1 MTSSPPNSLL
11 IVCDW
16 LDVTFSPTDCPYPE
30 LNLLLLDA
38 GFLVQRD
45 AGGSRCYVP
54 PAGRGM
60 IQVTH
65 SSRYAKVSL
74 SGGAC
79 SSLRELGQFEQVLY
93 VLSTSPHK
101 VTRVDAALD
110 VLTDASYVIE
120 SLSSRYPDGR
130 VALGRKALPVKRIL
144 STRPDGRDS
153 GTYYVGH
160 RTAARFTARV
170 YDKALEALE
179 KRGELLP
186 PTTRFEVTARKDS
199 GATLRDAALPA
210 ALFWHIAAPA
220 LLKLPEDVPVWQ
232 PNTDMTWT
240 TKPHV
245 FDPAATLR
253 RRVEYSAELD
263 ALADVAD
270 SLGDEGRK
278 YLLRLLERR
287 LTLPAGIDAG
297 VHSETAA

>member
-1 MTSSPPNSLL
+1 MTSSLTGRPAIL
-11 IVCDW
+11 CDW

-38 GFLVQRD
+38 GFTVQRD

-54 PAGRGM
+54 PEGRGM
-60 IQVTH
+60 VQVTH
-65 SSRYAKVSL
+65 ASRFAKVSI

-79 SSLRELGQFEQVLY
+79 AAIRRLGVFDQVLH
-93 VLSTSPHK
+93 VLGTSPHK

-110 VLTDASYVIE
+110 VMTDASFVIE
-120 SLSSRYPDGR
+120 SLSHRYPDGR
-130 VALGRKALPVKRIL
+130 VSLGRKALPVKRIL

-170 YDKALEALE
+170 YDKTLEALE

-199 GATLRDAALPA
+199 GATLRDAALPESI
-210 ALFWHIAAPA
+210 FWHIAAPA
-220 LLKLPEDVPVWQ
+220 LLKLPEGVPVWQ
-232 PNTDMTWT
+232 PNTDMTWASAPPT
-240 TKPHV
+240 

-253 RRVEYSAELD
+253 RRVEHSAELD

-278 YLLRLLERR
+278 YLLFLLERR
-287 LTLPAGIDAG
+287 ISPSAG
-297 VHSETAA
+297 SETADCTESAA

>member
-1 MTSSPPNSLL
+1 MTCSPASDPL

-45 AGGSRCYVP
+45 VGGSRCYVP
-54 PAGRGM
+54 PAARGM
-60 IQVTH
+60 IQITH
-65 SSRYAKVSL
+65 ASRFAKVSL

-79 SSLRELGQFEQVLY
+79 AALRDLGIFDQALMI
-93 VLSTSPHK
+93 LSTSPHK
-101 VTRVDAALD
+101 VTRLDAALD
-110 VLTDASYVIE
+110 VPTDASFVIE
-120 SLSSRYPDGR
+120 SLSRRYPDGR

-199 GATLRDAALPA
+199 GATLRDASLPTA
-210 ALFWHIAAPA
+210 IFWHIAAPA
-220 LLKLPEDVPVWQ
+220 LLQLPEGAPVWE
-232 PNTDMTWT
+232 PNLDMAWSSER
-240 TKPHV
+240 PV

-278 YLLRLLERR
+278 YLLRLLELR
-287 LTLPAGIDAG
+287 LTQPAGIDAG
-297 VHSETAA
+297 VHTATAS

>member
-1 MTSSPPNSLL
+1 MTSSRISSPRV
-11 IVCDW
+11 VCDW

-38 GFLVQRD
+38 GFTVQRD
-45 AGGSRCYVP
+45 SGGSRCYVP
-54 PAGRGM
+54 PVGRGM
-60 IQVTH
+60 VQVTH
-65 SSRYAKVSL
+65 ASRYAKVSL

-79 SSLRELGQFEQVLY
+79 SALRDMGLFDQALH

-120 SLSSRYPDGR
+120 SLSARYPDGR

-144 STRPDGRDS
+144 STRVDGRDS

-170 YDKALEALE
+170 YDKTLEALE
-179 KRGELLP
+179 KRGEILP

-210 ALFWHIAAPA
+210 SLFWHIAAPA
-220 LLKLPEDVPVWQ
+220 LLKLPEGVPVWQ

-240 TKPHV
+240 SERPT

-270 SLGDEGRK
+270 ALGDEGRN
-278 YLLRLLERR
+278 YLLRLIERR
-287 LTLPAGIDAG
+287 LTQPAGVDGG
-297 VHSETAA
+297 VPAESAA

>member
-1 MTSSPPNSLL
+1 MTCSPASSLL

-54 PAGRGM
+54 AVGRGM

-65 SSRYAKVSL
+65 ASRFAKVSL

-79 SSLRELGQFEQVLY
+79 SALRDLGLFDQVLH

-101 VTRVDAALD
+101 VTRLDAALD
-110 VLTDASYVIE
+110 VLTDASFVIE
-120 SLSSRYPDGR
+120 SLSRRYPDGR

-179 KRGELLP
+179 RRGEILP

-199 GATLRDAALPA
+199 GATLRDASLPSA
-210 ALFWHIAAPA
+210 IFWHIAAPA
-220 LLKLPEDVPVWQ
+220 LLQLPEGAPVWE
-232 PNTDMTWT
+232 PNSDMAWSSER
-240 TKPHV
+240 PV

-278 YLLRLLERR
+278 YLLRLLELR
-287 LTLPAGIDAG
+287 LTQPAGLDAG
-297 VHSETAA
+297 VHTGTAA